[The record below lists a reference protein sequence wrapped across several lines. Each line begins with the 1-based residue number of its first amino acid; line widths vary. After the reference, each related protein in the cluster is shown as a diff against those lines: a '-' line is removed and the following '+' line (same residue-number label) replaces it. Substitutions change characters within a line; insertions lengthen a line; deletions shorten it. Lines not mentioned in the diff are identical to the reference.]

1 LKNEENLA
9 YFLNEAKAIKAENLE
24 KKLRIALLGSFTLNG
39 FEETIRVK
47 CHQKKIECQT
57 YVGDYNQYNQDILNK
72 DSKFYKFKPELTFLI
87 LDVRHILG
95 ELYFQPYSIS
105 VSERKELVT
114 IKVNEI
120 TNLIKTI
127 IENSNSRV
135 ILTDLQVPTYSP
147 YGINEQNEEF
157 GVKQIVRE
165 INTKIRYENKDNPL
179 LSILDFNEFIQK
191 HGEENVF
198 SYKQFFSGDMK
209 ISIEYIPKFVNEMMR
224 FVNAVV
230 GITKKCIV
238 LDLDNTLWGGVIG
251 EDGFNNIKL
260 GDNPIGRSFVEFQ
273 KRLLALNQ
281 RGIILAINSKNNF
294 DDAMKVINEHPNM
307 ILREDNFG
315 CIKINWND
323 KVTNLHEIS
332 SELNIGLDSFVFFDD
347 DPINREFVK
356 SQLNQVLVV
365 DLPSDSAKFAHILT
379 EMNVF
384 ESLKITEED
393 KKRKDMYL
401 GQRKRVEFE
410 NKIGDFNEFLKQMDI
425 QVLIKKA
432 DGFSIPRISQLT
444 LKTNQFNLTTKRY
457 QEDQISSFSDD
468 KNRIVECA
476 QVSDKFGDNGITGV
490 YIVEKK
496 NDEWIIDT
504 FLLSCRIIGRGV
516 EDIMLSQ
523 LIERA
528 RKENI
533 KKIKGKFIPTKKNKP
548 AENFYEEFGFKKE
561 DDFWVFDTEQTIKK
575 LEHIKMIKNE

>member
-528 RKENI
+528 RKENV

>member
-1 LKNEENLA
+1 MK
-9 YFLNEAKAIKAENLE
+9 
-24 KKLRIALLGSFTLNG
+24 
-39 FEETIRVK
+39 
-47 CHQKKIECQT
+47 QKKIECQT

>member
-1 LKNEENLA
+1 MKNEENLA
-9 YFLNEAKAIKAENLE
+9 YFLNEAKSIKAQNFE
-24 KKLRIALLGSFTLNG
+24 KKLQIALLGSFTLNG

-47 CHQKKIECQT
+47 CNQQKIECRT
-57 YVGDYNQYNQDILNK
+57 YVSDYNQYNQDILKK
-72 DSKFYKFKPELTFLI
+72 DSKFYQFKPELTFLI

-95 ELYFQPYSIS
+95 ELYFHPYSTP
-105 VSERKELVT
+105 VLERKELVAT
-114 IKVNEI
+114 KVNEI

-127 IENSNSRV
+127 IKYSNSRV

-147 YGINEQNEEF
+147 YGISEQNEEF

-165 INTKIRYENKDNPL
+165 INTKIRSENKDESL

-191 HGEENVF
+191 YGEENIF

-209 ISIEYIPKFVNEMMR
+209 ISIEYIPKFVDEMMR

-238 LDLDNTLWGGVIG
+238 LDLDNTLWGGIIG
-251 EDGFNNIKL
+251 EDGFDNIKL
-260 GDNPIGRSFVEFQ
+260 GDDPIGRSFVEFQ

-315 CIKINWND
+315 CIKINWDD
-323 KVTNLHEIS
+323 KVTNLYEIA

-356 SQLNQVLVV
+356 NQLNQVIVV
-365 DLPSDSAKFAHILT
+365 DLPSDSAKFAHVLT

-384 ESLKITEED
+384 ESLMITEED
-393 KKRKDMYL
+393 AKRKDMYL

-410 NKIGDFNEFLKQMDI
+410 NKIGDFNKFLKQMNI

-432 DGFSIPRISQLT
+432 DSFSIPRISQLT

-457 QEDQISSFSDD
+457 QQDQISSFSDD
-468 KNRIVECA
+468 KNKIVESA

-496 NDEWIIDT
+496 DTEWIIDT

-528 RKENI
+528 RKENG
-533 KKIKGKFIPTKKNKP
+533 KKIKGNFIPTIKNKP
-548 AENFYEEFGFKKE
+548 AENFYKEFGFKE
-561 DDFWVFDTEQTIKK
+561 EGDFWIFDTEQTIKK
-575 LEHIKMIKNE
+575 PEHIKMIKNE

>member
-9 YFLNEAKAIKAENLE
+9 YFLNEAKSIKPENFE
-24 KKLRIALLGSFTLNG
+24 KKLRVAILGSFTLNG

-47 CHQKKIECQT
+47 CHQKKIECRT
-57 YVGDYNQYNQDILNK
+57 YVGDYNQYNQDILKK
-72 DSKFYKFKPELTFLI
+72 DSKFYEFNPELTFLI
-87 LDVRHILG
+87 LDVRHVLG
-95 ELYFQPYSIS
+95 ELFFLPYSIS
-105 VSERKELVT
+105 ASEREELVKT
-114 IKVNEI
+114 KVKEI

-127 IENSNSRV
+127 IKNSNSRV
-135 ILTDLQVPTYSP
+135 ILTDLQIPTYSP
-147 YGINEQNEEF
+147 YGINEQNEDF

-165 INTKIRYENKDNPL
+165 INMKIKHENKNESL

-191 HGEENVF
+191 YGEKNVF

-209 ISIEYIPKFVNEMMR
+209 ISIEYIPKFVDELMR
-224 FVNAVV
+224 FVNAVM

-238 LDLDNTLWGGVIG
+238 LDLDNTLWGGVVG

-260 GDNPIGRSFVEFQ
+260 GDDPIGRSFVEFQ

-281 RGIILAINSKNNF
+281 RGIILAVNSKNNF
-294 DDAMKVINEHPNM
+294 DDAMKVIKEHPNM

-315 CIKINWND
+315 CMKINWND

-332 SELNIGLDSFVFFDD
+332 RELNIGLDSFVFFDD

-356 SQLNQVLVV
+356 NQLDQVFVV
-365 DLPSDSAKFAHILT
+365 DLPSDSAKFARALT
-379 EMNVF
+379 EMNMF

-393 KKRKDMYL
+393 TKRKDMYL

-410 NKIGDFNEFLKQMDI
+410 NKIGDFNKFLKQMNI

-432 DGFSIPRISQLT
+432 DSFSIPRISQLT

-457 QEDQISSFSDD
+457 QQDQISSFSDD
-468 KNRIVECA
+468 KNKIVESA

-496 NDEWIIDT
+496 DTEWIIDT

-528 RKENI
+528 RKENV
-533 KKIKGKFIPTKKNKP
+533 KKIKGKFIPTAKNKP
-548 AENFYEEFGFKKE
+548 AENFYKEFGFEKE
-561 DDFWVFDTEQTIKK
+561 GDFWIFDTEKTIKK
-575 LEHIKMIKNE
+575 PEHIKMIKNE

>member
-9 YFLNEAKAIKAENLE
+9 YFLNEAKSIKPENFE
-24 KKLRIALLGSFTLNG
+24 KKLRVAILGSFTLNG

-47 CHQKKIECQT
+47 CHQKKIECRT
-57 YVGDYNQYNQDILNK
+57 YVGDYNQYNQDILKK
-72 DSKFYKFKPELTFLI
+72 DSKFYEFNPELTFLI
-87 LDVRHILG
+87 LDVRHVLG
-95 ELYFQPYSIS
+95 ELFFLPYSIS
-105 VSERKELVT
+105 ASEREELVKT
-114 IKVNEI
+114 KVKEI

-127 IENSNSRV
+127 IKNSNSRV
-135 ILTDLQVPTYSP
+135 ILTDLQIPTYSP
-147 YGINEQNEEF
+147 YGINEQNEDF

-165 INTKIRYENKDNPL
+165 INMKIKHENKNELL

-191 HGEENVF
+191 YGEENVF

-209 ISIEYIPKFVNEMMR
+209 ISIEYIPKFIDELMR
-224 FVNAVV
+224 FVNAVM

-238 LDLDNTLWGGVIG
+238 LDLDNTLWGGVVG

-260 GDNPIGRSFVEFQ
+260 GDDPIGRSFVEFQ

-281 RGIILAINSKNNF
+281 RGIILAVNSKNNF
-294 DDAMKVINEHPNM
+294 DDAMKVIKEHPNM

-315 CIKINWND
+315 CMKINWND

-332 SELNIGLDSFVFFDD
+332 RELNIGLDSFVFFDD

-356 SQLNQVLVV
+356 NQLDQVFVV
-365 DLPSDSAKFAHILT
+365 DLPSDSAKFARALT
-379 EMNVF
+379 EMNMF

-393 KKRKDMYL
+393 TKRKDMYL

-410 NKIGDFNEFLKQMDI
+410 NKIGDFNKFLKQMNI

-432 DGFSIPRISQLT
+432 DSFSIPRISQLT

-457 QEDQISSFSDD
+457 QQDQISSFSDD
-468 KNRIVECA
+468 KNKIVESA

-496 NDEWIIDT
+496 DTEWIIDT

-516 EDIMLSQ
+516 EDVMLSQ

-528 RKENI
+528 RKENV
-533 KKIKGKFIPTKKNKP
+533 KKIKGKFIPTAKNKP
-548 AENFYEEFGFKKE
+548 AENFYKEFGFEKE
-561 DDFWVFDTEQTIKK
+561 GDFWIFDTEQTIKK
-575 LEHIKMIKNE
+575 PEHIKMIKNE

>member
-1 LKNEENLA
+1 MKNEENLA

-528 RKENI
+528 RKENV
-533 KKIKGKFIPTKKNKP
+533 KKIKGKFIPTVKNKP
-548 AENFYEEFGFKKE
+548 AENFYKEFGFKKE
-561 DDFWVFDTEQTIKK
+561 GDFWIFDTEQTIKK
-575 LEHIKMIKNE
+575 PEHIKMIKNE

>member
-1 LKNEENLA
+1 MKNEENLA

>member
-1 LKNEENLA
+1 MKNEENLA
-9 YFLNEAKAIKAENLE
+9 YFLNEAKAIKAKNLE

-528 RKENI
+528 RKENV

>member
-9 YFLNEAKAIKAENLE
+9 YFLNEAKSIKPENFE
-24 KKLRIALLGSFTLNG
+24 KKLRVAILGSFTLNG

-47 CHQKKIECQT
+47 CHQKKIECRT
-57 YVGDYNQYNQDILNK
+57 YVGDYNQYNQDILKK
-72 DSKFYKFKPELTFLI
+72 DSKFYEFNPELTFLI
-87 LDVRHILG
+87 LDVRHVLG
-95 ELYFQPYSIS
+95 ELFFLPYSIS
-105 VSERKELVT
+105 ASEREELVKT
-114 IKVNEI
+114 KVKEI

-127 IENSNSRV
+127 IKNSNSRV
-135 ILTDLQVPTYSP
+135 ILTDLQIPTYSP
-147 YGINEQNEEF
+147 YGINEQNEDF

-165 INTKIRYENKDNPL
+165 INMKIKHENKNESL

-191 HGEENVF
+191 YGEENVF

-209 ISIEYIPKFVNEMMR
+209 ISIEYIPKFIDELMR
-224 FVNAVV
+224 FVNAVM

-238 LDLDNTLWGGVIG
+238 LDLDNTLWGGVVG

-260 GDNPIGRSFVEFQ
+260 GDDPIGRSFVEFQ

-281 RGIILAINSKNNF
+281 RGIILAVNSKNNF
-294 DDAMKVINEHPNM
+294 DDAMKVIKEHPNM

-315 CIKINWND
+315 CMKINWND

-332 SELNIGLDSFVFFDD
+332 RELNIGLDSFVFFDD

-356 SQLNQVLVV
+356 NQLDQVFVV
-365 DLPSDSAKFAHILT
+365 DLPSDSAKFARALT
-379 EMNVF
+379 EMNMF

-393 KKRKDMYL
+393 TKRKDMYL

-410 NKIGDFNEFLKQMDI
+410 NKIGDFNKFLKQMNI

-432 DGFSIPRISQLT
+432 DSFSIPRISQLT

-457 QEDQISSFSDD
+457 QQDQISSFSDD
-468 KNRIVECA
+468 KNKIVESA

-496 NDEWIIDT
+496 DTEWIIDT

-528 RKENI
+528 RKENV
-533 KKIKGKFIPTKKNKP
+533 KKIKGKFIPTAKNKP
-548 AENFYEEFGFKKE
+548 AENFYKEFGFEKE
-561 DDFWVFDTEQTIKK
+561 GDFWIFDTEKTIKK
-575 LEHIKMIKNE
+575 PEHIKMIKNE